1 MRQLRLWPVLGV
13 LLLWSALSSRT
24 AAVQEVPEYGPAK
37 GTLVII
43 GGGMTDASGLAQRFI
58 QAAGGP
64 DKKFVIVPTNGGNR
78 SADGTRDAYFLQDDL
93 PPELEKR
100 VTQLKAKY

>member
-1 MRQLRLWPVLGV
+1 MRARAFGLFLAALIGFLFTVSS
-13 LLLWSALSSRT
+13 SASH
-24 AAVQEVPEYGPAK
+24 QDVPEYGPAR

-43 GGGMTDASGLAQRFI
+43 GGAMTEASGLAQRFI

-78 SADGTRDAYFLQDDL
+78 NRNGELIQYADGHHVSWPT
-93 PPELEKR
+93 
-100 VTQLKAKY
+100 TS